1 MPHQSLIGAWR
12 APQSAQSPRG
22 AVAGGTGSSG
32 AGPRARAP
40 CGRSGR
46 RREGRD
52 EEGRDE
58 EGRVKRGGGEVS
70 RIVMVMERSCENGG
84 NDREIS

>member
-52 EEGRDE
+52 EEGR
-58 EGRVKRGGGEVS
+58 VKRGGGEVS